1 MARMNILLMQDVDE
15 IGLAGEVHS
24 VAGGFARNYLMPR
37 GYAILATKGALK
49 QAEEIRLA
57 GIQRRAQ
64 ERQDAEAQAAIIE
77 GQHLIFEAKA
87 GENDRLYGS
96 VTTADI
102 AKRLT
107 DMSGFD
113 INRRRIQLNQPLRE
127 LGIYPM
133 AVRLVSEVV
142 PSFSVA
148 VVREGEDWAAAEAR
162 QASAEA
168 EAAVRAAAEA
178 EEKAAIAKAE
188 REAALAAEAEA
199 AKEAEEAGDAES
211 SEAKK
216 NSKADEDSAA
226 EEVSEAVEE
235 TPQE

>member
-49 QAEEIRLA
+49 QAEEIRQA

-64 ERQDAEAQAAIIE
+64 ERKDAEAQAAIIE
-77 GQHLIFEAKA
+77 GQRLIFEAKA

-102 AKRLT
+102 ANRLT
-107 DMSGFD
+107 DMAGFEV
-113 INRRRIQLNQPLRE
+113 NRRRIQLNQPLRE

-133 AVRLVSEVV
+133 AVRLVPDVV
-142 PSFSVA
+142 PKFDVA

-199 AKEAEEAGDAES
+199 ATEETDGAES
-211 SEAKK
+211 SAE
-216 NSKADEDSAA
+216 EPSAA
-226 EEVSEAVEE
+226 ENTAAEAVED

>member
-15 IGLAGEVHS
+15 VGLAGEVHA

-49 QAEEIRLA
+49 QAEEIRQA

-64 ERQDAEAQAAIIE
+64 EREHAESQASIIE
-77 GQHLIFEAKA
+77 GQRLIFEAKA

-102 AKRLT
+102 AQRLT

-113 INRRRIQLNQPLRE
+113 VNRRRIQLNQPLRE
-127 LGIYPM
+127 LGIYPLS
-133 AVRLVSEVV
+133 VRLVPEVE
-142 PSFSVA
+142 PNFMVA
-148 VVREGEDWAAAEAR
+148 VVREGEEWAEAEAR
-162 QASAEA
+162 QAAAEA
-168 EAAVRAAAEA
+168 ELAAKAAVEA

-188 REAALAAEAEA
+188 REAAKAAEAEEGSAEEEA
-199 AKEAEEAGDAES
+199 AGASEESAPAEEAA
-211 SEAKK
+211 
-216 NSKADEDSAA
+216 AA
-226 EEVSEAVEE
+226 E
-235 TPQE
+235 